1 MICNAILRY
10 KVMKKNIP
18 GYTYFFTESG
28 AKGTA
33 RGVYGCAIIRRR
45 VPFVRYK
52 SSLTISLKMFKKT

>member
-10 KVMKKNIP
+10 KVMKKKFLDICI
-18 GYTYFFTESG
+18 FFNELG

-33 RGVYGCAIIRRR
+33 RGVYGSAIIRRR

-52 SSLTISLKMFKKT
+52 QSLTDSLKMFKKT